1 MKRDTYYRG
10 VSGKKFGIWN
20 DVAKKFQFGICEDT
34 PMLAEARLYKCIGDN
49 ARKWRFQPKMLP
61 DAEVARLKEDSLT
74 MTRRE

>member
-1 MKRDTYYRG
+1 
-10 VSGKKFGIWN
+10 
-20 DVAKKFQFGICEDT
+20 
-34 PMLAEARLYKCIGDN
+34 MLAEARLYQRIGDN